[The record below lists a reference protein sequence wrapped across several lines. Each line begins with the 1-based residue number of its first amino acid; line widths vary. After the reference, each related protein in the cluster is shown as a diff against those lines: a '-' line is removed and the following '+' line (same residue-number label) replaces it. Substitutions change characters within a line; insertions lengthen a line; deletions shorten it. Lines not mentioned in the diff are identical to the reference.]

1 MIPAPPRSTAS
12 HIKVACAIGHRHAAA
27 NARNGGLAMARFLDL
42 QALVQIIGPRFAEG
56 AAERD
61 QGDVFVAE
69 HYDVLKEHKIF
80 SALVPA
86 DLGGAGVRHSAM
98 CAFLRQ
104 LAHHCPST
112 ALALSMHQHLVAAA
126 AYHHRNGRPGR
137 KLLERVAADETVL
150 ISTGAND
157 WMESNG
163 SAERADGGFRVS
175 ARKPFGSGSP
185 KGAVLVTSAP
195 FNDAQDGWQ
204 VLHFAVPFGA
214 PGISLADDWRTL
226 GMRSTGSHTIILDNV
241 FVPDDAIALRRPRGR
256 FHPAWNVILTVAL
269 PLIMSVYTGV
279 AEAAAAIGTGEA
291 GKRRTDPTVP
301 YLLGELTNA
310 LTTAQLAMD
319 DMVRLANDLDFAMT
333 LDLAN
338 AMLVRK
344 TIVADHVLST
354 VEKALEAAGGAG
366 FYRKTGL
373 ERLLR
378 DAHGAQFHPL
388 SGKRQHRFT
397 GRIALGLDP
406 IADVA

>member
-1 MIPAPPRSTAS
+1 MT
-12 HIKVACAIGHRHAAA
+12 
-27 NARNGGLAMARFLDL
+27 RFLDL

-56 AAERD
+56 ATERD

-69 HYDVLKEHKIF
+69 HYDVLKEHKVF
-80 SALVPA
+80 SALVPV
-86 DLGGAGVRHSAM
+86 DLGGGGVRHSAM

-104 LAHHCPST
+104 ITHYCPST

-126 AYHHRNGRPGR
+126 VYNHRNGRPGK
-137 KLLERVAADETVL
+137 KLLERVAAGETVL

-163 SAERADGGFRVS
+163 AAELADGGFRVR

-185 KGAVLVTSAP
+185 KGGVLVTSAP
-195 FNDAQDGWQ
+195 YDDPKDGRQ
-204 VLHFAVPFGA
+204 VLHFTVPFTA
-214 PGISLADDWRTL
+214 PGVSLADDWRTL
-226 GMRSTGSHTIILDNV
+226 GMRATGSHTIILDNV
-241 FVPDDAIALRRPRGR
+241 FVPDDAVALRRPCGR
-256 FHPAWNVILTVAL
+256 FHPAWNVILTVAM
-269 PLIMSVYTGV
+269 PLIMSVYAGV
-279 AEAAAAIGTGEA
+279 AEAAAAIGRDQASKHQG
-291 GKRRTDPTVP
+291 DPAVP
-301 YLLGELTNA
+301 YLLGELTNE
-310 LTTAQLAMD
+310 LTTVQLATD

-333 LDLAN
+333 LEVAN
-338 AMLVRK
+338 AILVRK
-344 TIVADHVLST
+344 TIVAEHVLAT

-388 SGKRQHRFT
+388 TGKRQHRFT